1 MVKRTFRTL
10 VFLLLLGVAAVGLF
24 GGLSCGG
31 LAAGQSEQ
39 TFTTR
44 IRLQTNGLSQTEFR
58 E

>member
-24 GGLSCGG
+24 GGLSSGG

-39 TFTTR
+39 TFTIR
-44 IRLQTNGLSQTEFR
+44 IRLQTVGLSQTEFR